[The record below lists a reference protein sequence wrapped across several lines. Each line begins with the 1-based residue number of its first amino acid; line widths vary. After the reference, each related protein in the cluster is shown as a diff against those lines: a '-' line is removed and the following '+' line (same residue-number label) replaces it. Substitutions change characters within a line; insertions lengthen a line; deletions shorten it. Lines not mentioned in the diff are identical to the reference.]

1 MAGLDAVSRLLDRN
15 RELISR
21 ELESTKI
28 LGLLVKKGV
37 LSVDEEQAV
46 NSHTDANLRCDVFV
60 RVLAQKGLSAF
71 RELCYALEKECPH
84 VLTSLLVDAGSNN
97 AATGEKKQIELP
109 KMSESQVNGGT
120 PGSGSSS
127 SLSLSSGNGVLEES
141 GDDIAEKSN
150 RRDASLPSPPPQ
162 QSEMPLNRVSA
173 PVAMEAQ
180 VRRGLTARPPS
191 PEHQLAS
198 PKHQSA
204 SSIPALQEVLEEPVE
219 EMGGER
225 ISWEYHT
232 VNLSRVPGYG
242 FGIAVSGGRDNPHF
256 ANGDPAIAISDVL
269 KAGPAEGR
277 LQVNDRIL
285 SANGVPLENVDYST
299 AVQVL
304 RDSGHTVQLVVKRR
318 VVLPP
323 TGSNPN
329 VAAAAEP
336 TQTLRVSLARG
347 KKKDDFGLVLGCR
360 LFVKEVGSRCREA
373 GLREGDILLSINAL
387 PTENMTLK
395 EAKKLMDSTKER
407 LNLVVRRDPLA
418 QNASNLSSMG
428 ATSLSREGLQKTS
441 NSSNN
446 LLMNSSGYS
455 SQNLYVQPPTRGM
468 AGQSSFS
475 DPDKSSNLA
484 PRTTPGRS
492 RGPLMDV
499 SLSQLDRPATP
510 ADDGSGPPPRPA
522 LPRPEDYYS
531 TRRQLYDEDPLSR
544 NKLPMPD
551 PRYITFQKESSVG
564 IRLTGGN
571 EAGIFVTAVQPGSP
585 ASLQGLQPGDKI
597 LKVNETDVKGM
608 TREEAVLL
616 LLGLQDQVDLIV
628 QYRRE
633 EYDQVVANQRGDSF
647 HIKAHF
653 NYDQP
658 NKGEM
663 CFRKGDVFHVTDTLY
678 NGVVGSW
685 QVYRIGRN
693 NQEVQKGIIPNK
705 ARADELAAAQL
716 SASKKELTASESRG
730 SFFRRRR
737 SNHRRS
743 KSLSKDHWDDVVFA
757 DSMNKFPAYER
768 VVLRHPGFVRP
779 VVLFGPVVDVA
790 REKLLRDFPDKFTS
804 PQTESTDSEKGG
816 KASSIIRLSAIREMV
831 DRGKHGL
838 LDITP
843 NAVDRLNYA
852 QFYPIVVFLRAD
864 NKQVVKDIRAGHS
877 KGVHKSSKKLLE
889 QSQKLEKLWSHIF
902 TGTIGLTAGSDA
914 WYRKLRELLETQQS
928 QPVWISETKPEEALS
943 DDFLFPMTSRL
954 SYASSPESDLE
965 LSPEPRSTA
974 AGGAAV
980 PSAGHVLHQHLL
992 AGGAGSTS
1000 PTNRLVRS
1008 TSDPSIAT
1016 QEELGSIPNYSG
1028 PPPYTLVPPYKQNA
1042 ENQARTPSSN
1052 GTGDVPSK
1060 RRSQQPDSS
1069 SKYGFAHQNGDDYG
1083 TQPVGSG
1090 TPGGHHHHFHPPA
1103 GSHQHHPPSSH
1114 HHHSHPPSFRSPL
1127 AHSPPPTRRQA
1138 SEAPVGSSASE
1149 FPQPPHRQSEPP
1161 ELPPRVDRTNKPPGN
1176 QRTPGSRSAQ
1186 ERLFGDTGDANYMN
1200 AGVPG
1205 QHLRGNSS
1213 LERGQHPSNLKTQSS
1228 YDSVSSYDSFNRI
1241 GSNAHDDLK
1250 SSNNGETTPTSPR
1263 SHDPYRFTRST
1274 AQPVKA
1280 ERSPMTKGPGPEYPN
1295 KFRSEYKP
1303 SPPPKGG
1310 LPGSPSSHPTSYKPV
1325 PPPKPKNYRPPTMQQ
1340 NGDANGSDLYW
1351 RREEQ
1356 VSHTNN
1362 TSSGF
1367 YHARSFS
1374 VGEAITN
1381 GQGTQ
1386 INGRGDEDSGHG
1398 SSLDRNYNHQQ
1409 QQYQQYHAT
1418 PPHSHHNSPSK
1429 SRGGGGGSQYYY
1441 NVPAAVSNGSR
1452 LTNGHH
1458 RSDPSSGLDLANR
1471 EQRGSAFELYRKPAD
1486 PRTPPAYIEH
1496 GMRSGLV
1503 EVAAAK
1509 SVIGAEGG
1517 TLSDAGVS
1525 LHVPPGALPA
1535 GCRKEIFFRVCRSDD
1550 PNILPPL
1557 DKGEELLSPLVMCG
1571 PLGLKFLKPVELSVP
1586 VSVLMQD
1593 GDEDD
1598 EEPWNLSLRSGEVD
1612 AALQPQWS
1620 PNLQMTSVPRRKGCL
1635 ISVLVDHF

>member
-1 MAGLDAVSRLLDRN
+1 MTSELCKMVSIT
-15 RELISR
+15 E
-21 ELESTKI
+21 EE
-28 LGLLVKKGV
+28 
-37 LSVDEEQAV
+37 DEENSPPKFV
-46 NSHTDANLRCDVFV
+46 SYCSHTLATPSAPTYPEMGQMSLEMHCDQQVV
-60 RVLAQKGLSAF
+60 QSSVCTATASYEHQT
-71 RELCYALEKECPH
+71 CYFNSKIGPLMP
-84 VLTSLLVDAGSNN
+84 VNN
-97 AATGEKKQIELP
+97 ALA
-109 KMSESQVNGGT
+109 MHRYSQ
-120 PGSGSSS
+120 
-127 SLSLSSGNGVLEES
+127 
-141 GDDIAEKSN
+141 
-150 RRDASLPSPPPQ
+150 Q
-162 QSEMPLNRVSA
+162 QYMHYYTREMPLNRVSA

-191 PEHQLAS
+191 PEHQVS
-198 PKHQSA
+198 PLVGTMKQQQTSSA
-204 SSIPALQEVLEEPVE
+204 SIPALQEGLEEPVE
-219 EMGGER
+219 EMGGDR
-225 ISWEYHT
+225 ISWEYKT

-285 SANGVPLENVDYST
+285 SANSVSLENVDYST

-304 RDSGHTVQLVVKRR
+304 RDSGHTVQLVLKRR

-323 TGSNPN
+323 SGSNPN
-329 VAAAAEP
+329 VAAAVETP
-336 TQTLRVSLARG
+336 QTLRVSLARG

-395 EAKKLMDSTKER
+395 EAKKLMDATKER
-407 LNLVVRRDPLA
+407 LNLVVRREPLT
-418 QNASNLSSMG
+418 NGASNLSSMG
-428 ATSLSREGLQKTS
+428 ATSLSREGLHKSS
-441 NSSNN
+441 NSTNN

-468 AGQSSFS
+468 AGQQSFS
-475 DPDKSSNLA
+475 DQDKTNNLA
-484 PRTTPGRS
+484 PRTPGRS

-499 SLSQLDRPATP
+499 SLIQLDRPSTP

-531 TRRQLYDEDPLSR
+531 TRRQLYDDDPLSQR

-597 LKVNETDVKGM
+597 IKVNETEVKGM

-653 NYDQP
+653 NYDP
-658 NKGEM
+658 PKGNEM
-663 CFRKGDVFHVTDTLY
+663 CVRKGDIFHVVDTLY

-685 QVYRIGRN
+685 HVFRVGRN
-693 NQEVQKGIIPNK
+693 NLEAQKGIIPNK

-737 SNHRRS
+737 THRRS
-743 KSLSKDHWDDVVFA
+743 KSLSRDHWDDVVFA

-804 PQTESTDSEKGG
+804 PQTEATDSEKQG

-852 QFYPIVVFLRAD
+852 QFYPIVVFLRAE
-864 NKQVVKDIRAGHS
+864 NKQVVKDIRYGHS
-877 KGVHKSSKKLLE
+877 SSSPRDLFRRGVHKSSKKLLE

-902 TGTIGLTAGSDA
+902 TGTVTLNQGSDA
-914 WYRKLRELLETQQS
+914 WYRKLRETLETQQS
-928 QPVWISETKPEEALS
+928 QLVWISETKPEEALS

-965 LSPEPRSTA
+965 LSPEPRATA
-974 AGGAAV
+974 SGGSAV

-992 AGGAGSTS
+992 MSGGGASAGS

-1008 TSDPSIAT
+1008 NSDPSIAT

-1028 PPPYTLVPPYKQNA
+1028 PPPYTLVPPYKQGGDG
-1042 ENQARTPSSN
+1042 QPRTPSSN
-1052 GTGDVPSK
+1052 DTGDGVSK
-1060 RRSQQPDSS
+1060 RRPQQPDSS
-1069 SKYGFAHQNGDDYG
+1069 SKYGFAHQNGGDDYG
-1083 TQPVGSG
+1083 ASPNGQPGSS
-1090 TPGGHHHHFHPPA
+1090 HHHHFHPPA
-1103 GSHQHHPPSSH
+1103 GSHQHHPASSH
-1114 HHHSHPPSFRSPL
+1114 HHHQHPPSFRSPL

-1138 SEAPVGSSASE
+1138 SEAPAGTSAE
-1149 FPQPPHRQSEPP
+1149 FAPPLLRQSEPP

-1176 QRTPGSRSAQ
+1176 MRTPGSRSAQ

-1213 LERGQHPSNLKTQSS
+1213 LERGQHAPNLKTQSS

-1241 GSNAHDDLK
+1241 GPNAHEEMK
-1250 SSNNGETTPTSPR
+1250 SNNNGGDTTPTSPR

-1280 ERSPMTKGPGPEYPN
+1280 ERSPMPKGPEYQN

-1310 LPGSPSSHPTSYKPV
+1310 LPGSPSSHPSSYKPV

-1340 NGDANGSDLYW
+1340 NGDANGSELYW

-1356 VSHTNN
+1356 VSNHATNN
-1362 TSSGF
+1362 SSSGYF
-1367 YHARSFS
+1367 HARSFS
-1374 VGEAITN
+1374 VGEAMTN
-1381 GQGTQ
+1381 GGGGPATQ
-1386 INGRGDEDSGHG
+1386 VNGRGDEDSGHG
-1398 SSLDRNYNHQQ
+1398 SSLDRNYNHPP
-1409 QQYQQYHAT
+1409 QQYPQYVVN
-1418 PPHSHHNSPSK
+1418 PPRSHHNSPSSLCRCGRKNK
-1429 SRGGGGGSQYYY
+1429 SRGGGGSQYYY
-1441 NVPAAVSNGSR
+1441 NVPAVSNGSR

-1458 RSDPSSGLDLANR
+1458 RGDPSSGLDLANR
-1471 EQRGSAFELYRKPAD
+1471 EQRGSAFELYRKPTD

-1503 EVAAAK
+1503 EVASAK

-1525 LHVPPGALPA
+1525 LHVPPGALPP

-1593 GDEDD
+1593 GEDDD

-1612 AALQPQWS
+1612 GALQPHWS
-1620 PNLQMTSVPRRKGCL
+1620 PNLQMSSVPRRKGCM